1 MSANLRLVSAIPAV
15 QDIHKTDLRML
26 VPNRSGAANSG
37 VKEKSSKSLVAL
49 IIAIHLLPVVWL
61 GLFVSKQENLEK
73 VQMPMMVSLLST
85 PERVQKEVS
94 KNLPAQ
100 PVIRKQPLV
109 KEKLPVIES
118 PAKMPVAKEKPVQES
133 PVVHAQE
140 AATTTE
146 IQHTAKST
154 EAVKETESK
163 RTEAEPEVEPP
174 KFGAA
179 YLNNPA
185 PEYPQLARRKG
196 EQGRV
201 MLKVLVSESGQPE
214 KVQVDTSSGYSKL
227 DQAAVEAVKKW
238 SFIPASRSGQPVSAY
253 VLVPI
258 KFSLNG

>member
-1 MSANLRLVSAIPAV
+1 MSANLRLVSAATAGQGINKA
-15 QDIHKTDLRML
+15 DLHML
-26 VPNRSGAANSG
+26 VPNRDGAGNFG

-49 IIAIHLLPVVWL
+49 VIAIHMLPIVWL
-61 GLFVSKQENLEK
+61 GLIVPKQEKQEVVK
-73 VQMPMMVSLLST
+73 IPMMVSLLST
-85 PERVQKEVS
+85 PERVQKQVS
-94 KNLPAQ
+94 KNQPAQ
-100 PVIRKQPLV
+100 TEIKKQPLV
-109 KEKLPVIES
+109 KEKLPVTEAPVKVPVAQEKLLQES
-118 PAKMPVAKEKPVQES
+118 PA
-133 PVVHAQE
+133 VHAQE
-140 AATTTE
+140 AATTPE
-146 IQHTAKST
+146 IQHAAKST

-201 MLKVLVSESGQPE
+201 MLKVLVSEGGQPE